1 MSKEEIVEIF
11 LKYLEYQERKTEYI
25 EVTREDFLSAI
36 AETIKILQ
44 SPD

>member
-1 MSKEEIVEIF
+1 MSKEQIVEIF
-11 LKYLEYQERKTEYI
+11 LKYLQYQERKSEYL
-25 EVTREDFLSAI
+25 EVTREDFISAI